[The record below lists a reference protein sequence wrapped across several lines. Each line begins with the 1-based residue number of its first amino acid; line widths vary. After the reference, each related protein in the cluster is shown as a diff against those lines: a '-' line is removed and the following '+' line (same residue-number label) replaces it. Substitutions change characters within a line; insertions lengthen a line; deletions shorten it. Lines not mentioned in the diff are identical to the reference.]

1 MAQFMK
7 LRTHHYLI
15 ALSSVSV
22 MALTNTQLTHAQSLK
37 DPTRPPSMTVQG
49 EQLLELGPQLQS
61 VLISDKQ
68 RVAMI
73 NGEPVKINGRV
84 GDQTVVKIEE
94 NFVVLKRG
102 RNLTTLKLYPEIQ
115 KKPANA
121 LSSSVRHSNTNST
134 LNSNRE
140 VKQTSQEGKQK

>member
-7 LRTHHYLI
+7 LSKYRFLI
-15 ALSSVSV
+15 ALSCVGELAFFNV
-22 MALTNTQLTHAQSLK
+22 QIAHAQSLK
-37 DPTRPPSMTVQG
+37 DPTRPPSLRAQG
-49 EQLLELGPQLQS
+49 DQLVELGPQLQS
-61 VLISDKQ
+61 ILISDKQ

-73 NGEPVKINGRV
+73 NGERVMLNGRV
-84 GDQTVVKIEE
+84 GDQIVVKIEE

-102 RNLTTLKLYPEIQ
+102 RNLTTLKLYPEMQ

-121 LSSSVRHSNTNST
+121 SSSSLRHSSTHSTINS
-134 LNSNRE
+134 RE

>member
-7 LRTHHYLI
+7 LNHRRWL
-15 ALSSVSV
+15 LVVKWVSV
-22 MALTNTQLTHAQSLK
+22 LAFVNLQSTQAQSLK
-37 DPTRPPSMTVQG
+37 DPTRPPSLSAQG
-49 EQLLELGPQLQS
+49 DQLVELGPQLQS
-61 VLISDKQ
+61 ILISDKQ

-73 NGEPVKINGRV
+73 NGERVMLNGRV
-84 GDQTVVKIEE
+84 GDQIVVKIEE

-102 RNLTTLKLYPEIQ
+102 RNLTTLKLYPEMQ

-121 LSSSVRHSNTNST
+121 SSSYLRHSSTNST
-134 LNSNRE
+134 INSRE